1 MVNFRSNI
9 VVISF
14 FAFFL
19 CGCGFID
26 TKTDSES
33 SNIEKL
39 ELEQKKRRIKE
50 NNEKEYIRNNI
61 GSYVKLNYRD
71 GGFKHDFSII
81 NNTNYTLEEVIV
93 TVTWTEKRFNDNFT
107 LDKSLDKSRDITFG
121 YIEKNSESKCITID
135 GSTRS
140 GSGRSSKDNVQ
151 GQIKKI
157 KCSALGL

>member
-39 ELEQKKRRIKE
+39 ELEQKQRRIKE

-61 GSYVKLNYRD
+61 GSYVN
-71 GGFKHDFSII
+71 
-81 NNTNYTLEEVIV
+81 
-93 TVTWTEKRFNDNFT
+93 
-107 LDKSLDKSRDITFG
+107 
-121 YIEKNSESKCITID
+121 
-135 GSTRS
+135 
-140 GSGRSSKDNVQ
+140 
-151 GQIKKI
+151 KKI
-157 KCSALGL
+157 IFA

>member
-9 VVISF
+9 AVISF

-39 ELEQKKRRIKE
+39 ELEQKQRRIKE

-71 GGFKHDFSII
+71 GGFNHDFSII

-93 TVTWTEKRFNDNFT
+93 TVTWTEKRFDDNFT
-107 LDKSLDKSRDITFG
+107 LDKSRDITFG

-135 GSTRS
+135 DSTPS
-140 GSGRSSKDNVQ
+140 GWFSKNVQ

-157 KCSALGL
+157 KCSALGLY

>member
-1 MVNFRSNI
+1 MINFRSNI

-39 ELEQKKRRIKE
+39 ELEQKQRRIKE

-71 GGFKHDFSII
+71 GGFKRDFSII

-107 LDKSLDKSRDITFG
+107 LDKSRDITFG

-135 GSTRS
+135 YSTPS
-140 GSGRSSKDNVQ
+140 GWSSKDNVQ

-157 KCSALGL
+157 KCSALGLY

>member
-1 MVNFRSNI
+1 MINFRSNI

-39 ELEQKKRRIKE
+39 ELEQKQRRIKE

-93 TVTWTEKRFNDNFT
+93 TVTWTEKRFDDNFT
-107 LDKSLDKSRDITFG
+107 LDKSRDITFG

-135 GSTRS
+135 DSTPS
-140 GSGRSSKDNVQ
+140 GWFSKDNVQ

-157 KCSALGL
+157 KCSALGLY

>member
-1 MVNFRSNI
+1 MINFRSNI

-39 ELEQKKRRIKE
+39 ELEQKQRRIKE

-107 LDKSLDKSRDITFG
+107 LDKSRDITFG
-121 YIEKNSESKCITID
+121 YIEENSESKCITID
-135 GSTRS
+135 GSTPS
-140 GSGRSSKDNVQ
+140 GWLYKDNVQ

>member
-39 ELEQKKRRIKE
+39 ELEQKQRRIKE

-71 GGFKHDFSII
+71 GGFNHDFSII

-93 TVTWTEKRFNDNFT
+93 TVTWTEKRFDDNFT
-107 LDKSLDKSRDITFG
+107 LDKSRDITFG

-135 GSTRS
+135 DSTPS
-140 GSGRSSKDNVQ
+140 GWFSKNVQ

-157 KCSALGL
+157 KCSALGLY